1 MPLKNQCLTNR
12 PSVHEDSYDDT
23 SIPKNILE
31 EKEEFMKATIRKSKK
46 VHVKCIFE
54 RRDREQDYN
63 SNNIYKS
70 LKKIENIP

>member
-1 MPLKNQCLTNR
+1 
-12 PSVHEDSYDDT
+12 
-23 SIPKNILE
+23 
-31 EKEEFMKATIRKSKK
+31 MKATIRKSKK